1 MKISKQLLAI
11 GLPAMVENLLQMLM
25 GMVDSYLVAIL
36 GLTAVSGVS
45 VANNMTAVYQAVY
58 IALGAAVSSAYSAR
72 RIQQGLKNAQAL
84 IGEALI
90 LTIFL
95 GVVLGGFSLVFGEK
109 FLMILGTT
117 PEVSKQGGLYLAI
130 VGGGII
136 FLGLMTTAGSVVRSQ
151 GMPQLPMYVS
161 LLVNVINALFASLAI
176 FICHWG
182 IAGVALATVF
192 SRFIGFLL
200 LVKAMH
206 YDWKTLS
213 FSWRIDRELIHL
225 ALPAAGERLMMRV
238 GDIAIIAIVV
248 TFGTK
253 MVAGN
258 AIGET
263 LTQFNYMPGMGLATA
278 TVILAARARG
288 ANDLVAEDKLL
299 KSSYFLSLILMAL
312 VSGLIFV
319 FGLPLTTLYTMDK
332 TAVSASLVVI
342 LYAFLG
348 TPATAGT
355 LVMTAM
361 WQGLGNA
368 KLPFYAT
375 TLGMWVIRIGLGFAL
390 GISLSW
396 GLAGVWLATI
406 ADNVFRWVF
415 LTYLYRKKIIKTRK
429 SLA

>member
-1 MKISKQLLAI
+1 MKVSRQLLAI

-36 GLTAVSGVS
+36 GLAAVSGVS
-45 VANNMTAVYQAVY
+45 VANNVTAVYQAIF

-72 RIQQGLKNAQAL
+72 RSQQGGKKAQAL
-84 IGEALI
+84 IGEALL
-90 LTIFL
+90 LTLFL
-95 GVVLGGFSLVFGEK
+95 GLVLGLFSLFFGEGLLS
-109 FLMILGTT
+109 FLGTT
-117 PEVSKQGGLYLAI
+117 PQVSRQGGLYLAI
-130 VGGGII
+130 VGGGIV

-151 GMPQLPMYVS
+151 GKPQLPMYVS
-161 LLVNVINALFASLAI
+161 LLSNLMNALLASVAI
-176 FICHWG
+176 FVCHWG
-182 IAGVALATVF
+182 IMGVAFATVI
-192 SRFIGFLL
+192 SRAVGFAL
-200 LVKAMH
+200 LVGAMR
-206 YDWKTLS
+206 YDWKSLVL
-213 FSWRIDRELIHL
+213 SWRIDKELVHL

-238 GDIAIIAIVV
+238 GDIAIVAIVV

-288 ANDLVAEDKLL
+288 VGDMASETKLL
-299 KSSYFLSLILMAL
+299 KKAYFLSLLLMAI
-312 VSGLIFV
+312 VSGAIFV
-319 FGLPLTTLYTMDK
+319 FGQPLTLLYTMDQE
-332 TAVSASLVVI
+332 AVSASLVVI
-342 LYAFLG
+342 LYSFLG

-375 TLGMWVIRIGLGFAL
+375 TFGMWVIRIGLGVVL
-390 GISLSW
+390 GIGLSW

-406 ADNVFRWVF
+406 ADNVFRWAF
-415 LTYLYRKKIIKTRK
+415 LTYLYRKKVRKTRK